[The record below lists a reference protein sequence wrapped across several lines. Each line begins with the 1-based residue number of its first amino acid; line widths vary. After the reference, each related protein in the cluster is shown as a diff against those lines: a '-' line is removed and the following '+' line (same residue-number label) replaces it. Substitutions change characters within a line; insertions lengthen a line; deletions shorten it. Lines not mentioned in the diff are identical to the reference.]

1 MLQSTEYRHF
11 KNAVLFTLVLSCIL
25 AIFILINGKHQSFL
39 LINHFHSPALDY
51 VFRFW
56 TYLGDGI
63 IWVALFLYVLFF
75 RRDFFIAALA
85 GVVISTILSQ
95 VLKRVVFPNDFRPI
109 VVLADEVRVIAGY
122 TMNRANSFPSG
133 HTTTAFTL
141 ALLMAFI
148 VRGNFWIYFFPM
160 VAFFVGYSRVYLGQH
175 FPTDVFGGMI
185 IGIIS
190 SYLSLMI
197 YEKFRKRKAED
208 PTGQMP
214 EPVEENIQN

>member
-1 MLQSTEYRHF
+1 
-11 KNAVLFTLVLSCIL
+11 
-25 AIFILINGKHQSFL
+25 
-39 LINHFHSPALDY
+39 
-51 VFRFW
+51 
-56 TYLGDGI
+56 
-63 IWVALFLYVLFF
+63 
-75 RRDFFIAALA
+75 
-85 GVVISTILSQ
+85 ISTILSQ
-95 VLKRVVFPNDFRPI
+95 VLKKVVFPQDFRPI
-109 VVLADEVRVIAGY
+109 VVLAEEVRAIAGY
-122 TMNRANSFPSG
+122 TMNRAHSFPSG

-148 VRGNFWIYFFPM
+148 VRGNFWIYFFPL

-197 YEKFRKRKAED
+197 YEKYRKRKVQD

-214 EPVEENIQN
+214 EPVEEKI

>member
-11 KNAVLFTLVLSCIL
+11 KNAVLFTLVLAFIVAL
-25 AIFILINGKHQSFL
+25 FILINGKHQSFL
-39 LINHFHSPALDY
+39 LINHFHSPLSDY
-51 VFRFW
+51 IFRFW

-63 IWVALFLYVLFF
+63 IWVGLFIYVLLF

-85 GVVISTILSQ
+85 GVIISTILSQ
-95 VLKRVVFPNDFRPI
+95 FLKRVVFPNDFRPI
-109 VVLADEVRVIAGY
+109 VVLADEIRVITGY

-148 VRGNFWIYFFPM
+148 VRGNFWVYFFPM
-160 VAFFVGYSRVYLGQH
+160 IAFFVGYSRVYLGQH
-175 FPTDVFGGMI
+175 FTTDVFGGMI
-185 IGIIS
+185 IGVIS

-197 YEKFRKRKAED
+197 YEKYRKRKVED
-208 PTGQMP
+208 PAGQMP
-214 EPVEENIQN
+214 EPVEEKI